1 VRTIKIGIL
10 GDFNP
15 EYRSHRATDWSLRHA
30 ARALGLEVEALW
42 LPTPLLVESGVEEA
56 LESCDGLWASA
67 GSPYRSMDG
76 MLAGIRLARS
86 RNWPFVAT

>member
-10 GDFNP
+10 GDFDP
-15 EYRSHRATDWSLRHA
+15 GYRTHLATDASLRHA
-30 ARALGLEVEALW
+30 ARALGVEVEARW
-42 LPTPLLVESGVEEA
+42 VPTPSLVEPGVEA
-56 LESCDGLWASA
+56 TLESLDGVWASA
-67 GSPYRSMDG
+67 GSPYKSTEG